1 MVRNRIKPSR
11 QLTRAVALLWWRP
24 VSNGSRATATLP
36 PSGRSRLSIHAGL
49 PKRGSSFIVVVHI
62 RFVNLS
68 TRDAP
73 NRRSQP
79 MRATHQRHYPKQASR
94 TMRKANPLA
103 GLFQ

>member
-1 MVRNRIKPSR
+1 LVAASLQREPRHGHTTARRPLAAFDSC
-11 QLTRAVALLWWRP
+11 RAAE
-24 VSNGSRATATLP
+24 A
-36 PSGRSRLSIHAGL
+36 RLIL
-49 PKRGSSFIVVVHI
+49 RIVVVHI

-103 GLFQ
+103 GLDQ